1 MNIKIDKKLQAKIP
15 PITEDSF
22 KQLEVNI
29 LEEGCRDSLI
39 VWSGEN
45 LLLDGH
51 NRYKIC
57 NKHDIDFDTNEID
70 LENREEA
77 INWIINNQLGRRN
90 LTPEEISYL
99 RGQRYKEEK
108 KAATGRSDRD
118 FGGDKMSPP
127 KRTRDRLA
135 EEFKTT
141 AKTIE
146 RDAKFAESVDAVVE
160 LVGDDE
166 DAQIKAKQNILSRDK
181 KITKKD
187 TTQIAEIAKEN
198 KEKAK
203 TVLKKVQTGEVK
215 NVDEALRAERRK
227 ESKEKFEKMIAKPL
241 PKGKYR
247 TIIIDPPWPIE
258 KIIRDVRP
266 NQDVFDYPIQTLQ
279 EIESGKFNKPGEI
292 PKMST
297 DDCHLFL
304 WTTQKFLLHSF
315 RIIERWGFN
324 YIFTMVWHK
333 DGGFQPYGL
342 PQYNCEFVVYGRK
355 GSTKFLDTKKFDCC
369 FNGKRREHSRKPDE
383 FYETIVRV
391 CPGPIADVFSREE
404 REGIDSYGNE
414 SEKF

>member
-1 MNIKIDKKLQAKIP
+1 MTIKIDKEFQAKIP

-22 KQLEVNI
+22 KQLEVSI
-29 LEEGCRDSLI
+29 LAEGCRDALV
-39 VWSGEN
+39 VWAGQD

-57 NKHDIDFDTNEID
+57 TKNDIEFDVDEIEFED
-70 LENREEA
+70 RNEA

-99 RGQRYKEEK
+99 RGQRYKEESKISGRPK
-108 KAATGRSDRD
+108 KADQNDQLLTS
-118 FGGDKMSPP
+118 K
-127 KRTRDRLA
+127 KLA
-135 EEFKTT
+135 EEFKVGE
-141 AKTIE
+141 ATIR
-146 RDAKFAESVDAVVE
+146 RDAKFAESVDKVVE
-160 LVGDDE
+160 LVGEDE
-166 DAQIKAKQNILSRDK
+166 ELQKAAKRDILSRDA

-187 TTQIAEIAKEN
+187 TTKIAEIAKEN

-203 TVLKKVQTGEVK
+203 TVLKKVQSGEVK
-215 NVDEALRAERRK
+215 NVDDALREERRK
-227 ESKEKFEKMIAKPL
+227 ESKERFEKLIAEPL

-247 TIIIDPPWPIE
+247 TLIVDPPWPIE
-258 KIIRDVRP
+258 KIIREVRP
-266 NQDVFDYPIQTLQ
+266 NQDVFDYPVQSLD
-279 EIESGKFNKPGEI
+279 EIESGKFNVAGEI
-292 PKMST
+292 PGLAS

-304 WTTQKFLLHSF
+304 WTTEKFLPHSF
-315 RIIERWGFN
+315 KIIEKWGFN

-355 GSTKFLDTKKFDCC
+355 GAIKFIDTKKFDCC
-369 FNGKRREHSRKPDE
+369 FNGRRREHSRKPDE
-383 FYETIVRV
+383 FYEVIKRV
-391 CPGPIADVFSREE
+391 CPGPIADVFSREK